1 MKHQE
6 RILEEY
12 HSFEAVK
19 DCFAISR
26 IENEI
31 VNLSQTALFNQSS
44 RDKLSLLHQEL
55 QSILDKYPK
64 LNNI

>member
-1 MKHQE
+1 MEHQE
-6 RILEEY
+6 RILGEY
-12 HSFEAVK
+12 NSFEAVK
-19 DCFAISR
+19 DCFSISR

-31 VNLSQTALFNQSS
+31 NALSSTAIFNQSS
-44 RDKLSLLHQEL
+44 RDKLNLKHQEL

>member
-6 RILEEY
+6 RILGEY
-12 HSFEAVK
+12 YSFEAVK

-31 VNLSQTALFNQSS
+31 VNLSQTASFNQSS
-44 RDKLSLLHQEL
+44 RDKLSLKHQEL

>member
-44 RDKLSLLHQEL
+44 IDKLSLMNQEL

-64 LNNI
+64 LNK

>member
-44 RDKLSLLHQEL
+44 RDKLSLMHQEL

-64 LNNI
+64 LNE